1 MNVPRLIKK
10 TLANNLMQKE
20 QVDLFVLHQANKY
33 MLDVLKENCKID
45 NDKFYYCISE
55 VGNTVSNSIPIA
67 LSEALKD
74 HSIQKG
80 MTVLLAGF
88 GVGYSWGATIL
99 SF

>member
-1 MNVPRLIKK
+1 M
-10 TLANNLMQKE
+10 
-20 QVDLFVLHQANKY
+20 LH
-33 MLDVLKENCKID
+33 VLKENCIIEK
-45 NDKFYYCISE
+45 DKFYYCLSE

-74 HSIQKG
+74 YSIPKG

-88 GVGYSWGATIL
+88 CVGYLWGGTIL